1 MLDAGDTIN
10 VTVCSNVLGQTT
22 NATANFYN
30 LSTNSGTSWPMDNEG
45 LLTKDGKS
53 TAWQGISAQWITE
66 DPYNG
71 PDTHYKFPNYGQVV
85 YTDCEVNG
93 VPVDLTLAT
102 TFDLVQDGVT
112 TSACTVLGTNAVPIS
127 GHDNIG
133 HT

>member
-53 TAWQGISAQWITE
+53 TA
-66 DPYNG
+66 
-71 PDTHYKFPNYGQVV
+71 
-85 YTDCEVNG
+85 
-93 VPVDLTLAT
+93 
-102 TFDLVQDGVT
+102 
-112 TSACTVLGTNAVPIS
+112 
-127 GHDNIG
+127 
-133 HT
+133 